1 MAIPAATIVW
11 NLKKTIFSSVTLL
24 YVLAFGVVMIG
35 QRQISPVTPGDDDGR
50 AVGAGL
56 LHLKAFQLHHQRLVF
71 SIPETAM
78 ALVIA
83 AVFVEITSLTL
94 A

>member
-1 MAIPAATIVW
+1 MVMPALTIVW
-11 NLKKTIFSSVTLL
+11 NSKKTIFSSVTLL

-35 QRQISPVTPGDDDGR
+35 QRQISPVTFGDDGR
-50 AVGAGL
+50 AVGAGV
-56 LHLKAFQLHHQRLVF
+56 LHLKAFQLHHQGLVF
-71 SIPETAM
+71 SIPETAI